1 MGLLNRFSIKFRLIS
16 LVVLPLT
23 FSGVFATIEISS
35 LFDKVSS
42 LNTLTARMEL
52 LRANSQFSNAVH
64 ELKLNKLSGNENNET
79 IDDATQRAS
88 QYSVLIPKA
97 FPNIDSTEPMS
108 TSEEMKDLITEYE
121 FVEPMDV
128 NDWSDW
134 GFDLLI
140 QNLVSLEKAPLNV
153 ADTNI
158 EQKLSI
164 LYQLQWLQ
172 LWAQQENWYIRIIA
186 SQPDQA
192 ADYKEQ
198 LDTIIERQQLIIE
211 RYLSVSA
218 NPTQIE
224 LLRKTFAN
232 PVFATSYQLR
242 ESIFSDS
249 FTGFSAGNSF
259 SALDERYA
267 LIQFVVVEISR
278 ELARDI
284 QGSISQSKVLI
295 WLYAGVILLS
305 VTMIIWLGVNLIR
318 RIGSYLSRIL
328 KAMSLLE
335 TSNDDHSAAKIKVDG
350 KDEFTV
356 FSHQLNGM
364 IEERIENHNKLI
376 QAKDEAEKANL
387 AKSSFLAN
395 MSHEIRTPLNGIIGM
410 SGILSDTEL
419 TPSQSE
425 YVQTIETS
433 SQTLLLLINDILD
446 LSKIESG
453 NLVLSPSESRVAE
466 VAYDTMTVVL
476 AKATSSQLNLDVKI
490 APDLPA
496 IVVLDEHR
504 LRQVLMNL
512 ASNAVKFTQ
521 EGGVTL
527 EIECAE
533 HIEGRAK
540 LVFSMVDTGIGIEKE
555 KQDQVFAPFIQE
567 DSSITR
573 QFGGTGLGLAICR
586 QLVELMGGQ
595 LALESEKG
603 VGSRFFF
610 SLDVEVCKA
619 HDNSLDTLKTR
630 KALVLGPNTIA
641 THRIEGEC
649 KTLGLQA
656 VTVDVADLSTQ
667 SEEDFDVIFYCQQ
680 SIKQTQ
686 YDLGLINSMMPRLNV
701 ILCIDHRNEQYDFGN
716 LIAGIV
722 TLPFFGKRLVK
733 TLEKALVEK
742 KEPVSIQQLA
752 SQPVK
757 SGISDKPTPPV
768 PDVKEVSEQT
778 PGSSVDQLKVLIVED
793 NAVNQK
799 VAGLFL
805 KKAGYQFDIANNG
818 QEAVDKVKAG
828 NQYYAVLMDCMMPVM
843 DGFTATENIR
853 AWEKEAAVPGL
864 HIIALTA
871 SVLDAD
877 ISKCYEVGMND
888 YVAKPFKKDVL
899 LEKLEGLNR
908 SESIEEQVV

>member
-23 FSGVFATIEISS
+23 FSGAFATIEISS

-52 LRANSQFSNAVH
+52 LKANSQFSNSVH
-64 ELKLNKLSGNENNET
+64 DLKLNKLSGNENSET
-79 IDDATQRAS
+79 VEKAIELTS
-88 QYSVLIPKA
+88 QYSVLIPQA
-97 FPNIDSTEPMS
+97 FPTSDSTEPMS

-121 FVEPMDV
+121 FVEAMDV

-186 SQPDQA
+186 SQPEQA

-218 NPTQIE
+218 NPSQIE

-232 PVFATSYQLR
+232 PVFSTSYQLR

-249 FTGFSAGNSF
+249 FSGFSASDSF

-335 TSNDDHSAAKIKVDG
+335 TSNNDHSAAKIKVDG

-364 IEERIENHNKLI
+364 IEERIDNHNKLI

-410 SGILSDTEL
+410 SGILSDTDL

-490 APDLPA
+490 DPDLPA
-496 IVVLDEHR
+496 MVILDEHR

-527 EIECAE
+527 EIDCVE
-533 HIEGRAK
+533 HRDGRAK
-540 LVFSMVDTGIGIEKE
+540 LVFSMVDTGIGIEKD
-555 KQDQVFAPFIQE
+555 KQAQVFAPFIQE

-586 QLVELMGGQ
+586 QLVELMGGE

-619 HDNSLDTLKTR
+619 HDNSLDTLSTR
-630 KALVLGPNTIA
+630 KAIVLGANKPA
-641 THRIEGEC
+641 THRIEAEC
-649 KTLGLQA
+649 HSLGIHSTA
-656 VTVDVADLSTQ
+656 VDLADLSTQ
-667 SEEDFDVIFYCQQ
+667 SEKDFDVIFYCQQ

-686 YDLGLINSMMPRLNV
+686 YDLGLINSMMPSLNI
-701 ILCIDHRNEQYDFGN
+701 ILCVDHRNEQHDFGN
-716 LIAGIV
+716 MIAGIV

-733 TLEKALVEK
+733 TLTKALEVKKATASHQQRDIQSNKSSASVET
-742 KEPVSIQQLA
+742 A
-752 SQPVK
+752 SVK
-757 SGISDKPTPPV
+757 STP
-768 PDVKEVSEQT
+768 KETSGHTQAPLSEQ
-778 PGSSVDQLKVLIVED
+778 PKVLIVED

-828 NQYYAVLMDCMMPVM
+828 HQYYAILMDCMMPVM
-843 DGFTATENIR
+843 DGFTATEAIR
-853 AWEKEAAVPGL
+853 AWEKEAAVPSL

-888 YVAKPFKKDVL
+888 YVAKPFKKDIL
-899 LEKLEGLNR
+899 LEKLEDLSR
-908 SESIEEQVV
+908 SENIEEQTV

>member
-23 FSGVFATIEISS
+23 FSGAFATIEISS

-52 LRANSQFSNAVH
+52 LKANSQFSNSVH
-64 ELKLNKLSGNENNET
+64 DLKLNKLSGNENSET
-79 IDDATQRAS
+79 VEKAIELTS
-88 QYSVLIPKA
+88 QYSVLIPQA
-97 FPNIDSTEPMS
+97 FPTSDSTEPMS

-121 FVEPMDV
+121 FVEAMDV

-186 SQPDQA
+186 SQPEQA

-218 NPTQIE
+218 NPSQIE

-232 PVFATSYQLR
+232 PVFSTSYQLR

-249 FTGFSAGNSF
+249 FSGFSASDSF

-335 TSNDDHSAAKIKVDG
+335 TSNNDHSAAKIKVDG

-364 IEERIENHNKLI
+364 IEERIDNHNKLI

-410 SGILSDTEL
+410 SGILSDTDL

-490 APDLPA
+490 DPDLPA
-496 IVVLDEHR
+496 MVILDEHR

-527 EIECAE
+527 EIDCVE
-533 HIEGRAK
+533 HRDGRAK
-540 LVFSMVDTGIGIEKE
+540 LVFSMVDTGIGIEKD
-555 KQDQVFAPFIQE
+555 KQAQVFAPFIQE

-586 QLVELMGGQ
+586 QLVELMGGE

-619 HDNSLDTLKTR
+619 HDNSLDTLSTR
-630 KALVLGPNTIA
+630 KAIVLGANKPA
-641 THRIEGEC
+641 THRIEAEC
-649 KTLGLQA
+649 HSLGIHSTA
-656 VTVDVADLSTQ
+656 VDLADLSTQ
-667 SEEDFDVIFYCQQ
+667 SEKDFDVIFYCQQ

-686 YDLGLINSMMPRLNV
+686 YDLGLINSMMPSLNI
-701 ILCIDHRNEQYDFGN
+701 ILCVDHRNEQHDFGN
-716 LIAGIV
+716 MIAGIV

-733 TLEKALVEK
+733 TLTKALEVKKATAAHQQRDIQSNKSNASVET
-742 KEPVSIQQLA
+742 A
-752 SQPVK
+752 SVK
-757 SGISDKPTPPV
+757 STP
-768 PDVKEVSEQT
+768 KETSGHTQAPLSEQ
-778 PGSSVDQLKVLIVED
+778 PKVLIVED

-828 NQYYAVLMDCMMPVM
+828 HQYYAILMDCMMPVM
-843 DGFTATENIR
+843 DGFTATEAIR
-853 AWEKEAAVPGL
+853 AWEKEAAVPSL

-888 YVAKPFKKDVL
+888 YVAKPFKKDIL
-899 LEKLEGLNR
+899 LEKLEDLSR
-908 SESIEEQVV
+908 SENIEEQTV

>member
-52 LRANSQFSNAVH
+52 LRANSQFSSAVH
-64 ELKLNKLSGNENNET
+64 ELKLQKLSGNENNET
-79 IDDATQRAS
+79 VNNAIERAS
-88 QYSVLIPKA
+88 QYSILIPQA
-97 FPNIDSTEPMS
+97 FPASDPAEQIS

-121 FVEPMDV
+121 FVEAMDV

-186 SQPDQA
+186 SQPEQA
-192 ADYKEQ
+192 AEYKEQ

-218 NPTQIE
+218 NPSQIE

-242 ESIFSDS
+242 ENIFSDS
-249 FTGFSAGNSF
+249 FSGFDSNNSF
-259 SALDERYA
+259 SALDERFA

-284 QGSISQSKVLI
+284 QGSTGQSKVLI

-328 KAMSLLE
+328 RAMSLLE
-335 TSNDDHSAAKIKVDG
+335 TSSDDHSAAKIKVDG

-453 NLVLSPSESRVAE
+453 NLVLSPSESRIAE
-466 VAYDTMTVVL
+466 VVYDTMTVVL
-476 AKATSSQLNLDVKI
+476 AKATASQLNLDVKI
-490 APDLPA
+490 DPNVPNMV
-496 IVVLDEHR
+496 ILDEHR

-527 EIECAE
+527 EVNCIETQD
-533 HIEGRAK
+533 GRAK
-540 LVFSMVDTGIGIEKE
+540 LLFSMIDTGIGIEKD
-555 KQDQVFAPFIQE
+555 KQAQVFAPFIQE

-586 QLVELMGGQ
+586 QLVELMGGD

-610 SLDVEVCKA
+610 TLDVEVCKLR
-619 HDNSLDTLKTR
+619 DSSLDALQGK
-630 KALVLGPNTIA
+630 KALVLGPNKPA
-641 THRIEGEC
+641 THRIKEEC
-649 KTLGLQA
+649 KGLGLQA
-656 VTVDVADLSTQ
+656 VIADIADLAVQ
-667 SEEDFDVIFYCQQ
+667 QEKEFDVVFYCQQ
-680 SIKQTQ
+680 SIKQSQ
-686 YDLGLINSMMPRLNV
+686 YDLGLIASMMPNLNIV
-701 ILCIDHRNEQYDFGN
+701 LCVDHRDEQYDFGN
-716 LIAGIV
+716 MIVGIV
-722 TLPFFGKRLVK
+722 TLPFFGKRLSN
-733 TLEKALVEK
+733 TLNRALEKRKASVTTSSALV
-742 KEPVSIQQLA
+742 
-752 SQPVK
+752 
-757 SGISDKPTPPV
+757 KPTQATV
-768 PDVKEVSEQT
+768 SSKAQDVATASDETQGHVDGPENEQ
-778 PGSSVDQLKVLIVED
+778 PKVLIVED

-818 QEAVDKVKAG
+818 QEAVNKVKDG
-828 NQYYAVLMDCMMPVM
+828 HQYYAVLMDCMMPVM
-843 DGFTATENIR
+843 DGFTATEAIR
-853 AWEKEAAVPGL
+853 AWEKEASVPGL

-888 YVAKPFKKDVL
+888 YVAKPFKKDIL
-899 LEKLEGLNR
+899 LEKLEGLKR
-908 SESIEEQVV
+908 SEKIEEQVV